1 MKCGWLYLNLI
12 QRGLKGKEIFCS
24 VLKVVR
30 YLQSK
35 AKPGSKRARINATCL
50 FSISIYHISYS
61 IIYISFLP
69 SSFIWI
75 LCSLSTGSWLRMIVK
90 IIVEWLALCGAAAEQ
105 VPGVYLWWVGVGDGE
120 APTWAHG
127 PGTPVCHSTS
137 AINNGINP
145 TKGKMINLNKNYLDT
160 RACLWISQQ
169 RPLLGSD
176 WYFLFFIPPCHCYLW
191 STQWGCHATQSVVP
205 AVLCSLY
212 LCN

>member
-1 MKCGWLYLNLI
+1 MITNDCKNNCGMI
-12 QRGLKGKEIFCS
+12 GI
-24 VLKVVR
+24 VR
-30 YLQSK
+30 SC
-35 AKPGSKRARINATCL
+35 GRTGARCL
-50 FSISIYHISYS
+50 
-61 IIYISFLP
+61 
-69 SSFIWI
+69 
-75 LCSLSTGSWLRMIVK
+75 
-90 IIVEWLALCGAAAEQ
+90 
-105 VPGVYLWWVGVGDGE
+105 YLWWVGVGDGE

-212 LCN
+212 LGNCDPICTSTNIHEKTTNISSRTLWLSLCT

>member
-1 MKCGWLYLNLI
+1 
-12 QRGLKGKEIFCS
+12 
-24 VLKVVR
+24 
-30 YLQSK
+30 
-35 AKPGSKRARINATCL
+35 
-50 FSISIYHISYS
+50 
-61 IIYISFLP
+61 
-69 SSFIWI
+69 
-75 LCSLSTGSWLRMIVK
+75 MIVK
-90 IIVEWLALCGAAAEQ
+90 IIVEWLALWGTGASE
-105 VPGVYLWWVGVGDGE
+105 PVYLYWAGVGDGE

-205 AVLCSLY
+205 AVLWTALSPRGPHYTHLQISMKRPQTY
-212 LCN
+212 LPEHYDYHSENLSSIQFCFPVYLL